1 MSKENNHIEKKYF
14 RSGISAA
21 YFFLA
26 PAMISIFVFFFIPVI
41 AAFIISFTDFD
52 IYYLGNYSNLRF
64 IGLKNYSD
72 LLGNELFWTSLR
84 NTFYFVVAASPL
96 SIAVSLG
103 AALILN
109 SKLVKLNAV
118 FRLAYFIP
126 VVTTLVAVAIDWR
139 FIYHP
144 RFGMLNYLLSFWGL
158 NPIDWL
164 GDPFWAMPSI
174 ILMSIWKNF
183 GYNMI
188 IFIAGLQNI
197 PEQLYEAAV
206 LEGASGWQQFKKIT
220 LPMLAPTTV
229 FISIITMIGNFQLF
243 AEPYVMTQGG
253 PLNKTL
259 SVVQYMYQ
267 EGFRWWNMGYS
278 ASIAFVLFIIVTGL
292 ATLIPFI
299 WMVSAS
305 LMYDG
310 HASPYPPRFIPDE
323 FTLYQFQSLFSRL
336 NVARNLF
343 NSLVLSILVT
353 IISLFFN
360 SMAGYA
366 FAKYRFAV
374 IY

>member
-1 MSKENNHIEKKYF
+1 MAEKKNHIDQKYF
-14 RSGISAA
+14 KQGISAA

-52 IYYLGNYSNLRF
+52 IYSLGNYSNLRF

-84 NTFYFVVAASPL
+84 NTFYFVIAASPL
-96 SIAVSLG
+96 SIAVSL
-103 AALILN
+103 AAAIILN
-109 SKLVKLNAV
+109 SKIVKLKAV

-126 VVTTLVAVAIDWR
+126 VVTTLVAVAIVWR

-144 RFGMLNYLLSFWGL
+144 RFGMLNYMLSLFGV

-197 PEQLYEAAV
+197 PEHLYEAAV
-206 LEGASGWQQFKKIT
+206 LEGANAWQQFKKIT
-220 LPMLAPTTV
+220 LPMLAPTTI

-278 ASIAFVLFIIVTGL
+278 ASIAFVLFIIIFAGT
-292 ATLIPFI
+292 I
-299 WMVSAS
+299 
-305 LMYDG
+305 
-310 HASPYPPRFIPDE
+310 
-323 FTLYQFQSLFSRL
+323 FQIKIQKQT
-336 NVARNLF
+336 A
-343 NSLVLSILVT
+343 
-353 IISLFFN
+353 
-360 SMAGYA
+360 
-366 FAKYRFAV
+366 
-374 IY
+374 

>member
-1 MSKENNHIEKKYF
+1 MAKEKSHIEQKYF
-14 RSGISAA
+14 NSGVSAA

-26 PAMISIFVFFFIPVI
+26 PALISIFVFFFIPVI
-41 AAFIISFTDFD
+41 AAFLISFTDFD
-52 IYYLGNYSNLRF
+52 IYSLGNYSNLRF
-64 IGLKNYSD
+64 VGLKNYSD
-72 LLGNELFWTSLR
+72 LLSNELFWTSLK
-84 NTFYFVVAASPL
+84 NTFYFVIAASPL

-103 AALILN
+103 AALILS
-109 SKLVKLNAV
+109 SKLVKLKGL

-126 VVTTLVAVAIDWR
+126 VVTTLVAVAIVWR

-144 RFGMLNYLLSFWGL
+144 RFGMLNYLISFVGI

-174 ILMSIWKNF
+174 IFMSIWKNF

-197 PEQLYEAAV
+197 PEHLYEAAI
-206 LEGASGWQQFKKIT
+206 LEGANGWQRFKKIT
-220 LPMLAPTTV
+220 LPMLAPTTI

-278 ASIAFVLFIIVTGL
+278 ASIAFVLFLIIFAGTML
-292 ATLIPFI
+292 QLRLQKQ
-299 WMVSAS
+299 SA
-305 LMYDG
+305 
-310 HASPYPPRFIPDE
+310 
-323 FTLYQFQSLFSRL
+323 
-336 NVARNLF
+336 
-343 NSLVLSILVT
+343 
-353 IISLFFN
+353 
-360 SMAGYA
+360 
-366 FAKYRFAV
+366 
-374 IY
+374 